1 MDNCSI
7 MKEITRSNEA
17 IQDCYKRIS
26 ELESKLAS
34 TALPNVKKEIIS
46 RELLEVRKLLI
57 TNEEHLSK
65 LRGQNRKSFI
75 LVMFLLFFC
84 FILYVVY
91 RFILDGNTSYIINE
105 Y

>member
-17 IQDCYKRIS
+17 IQVCYKRIS

-34 TALPNVKKEIIS
+34 NTLPNLNKEAIKQ
-46 RELLEVRKLLI
+46 ELTEVRKLLV
-57 TNEEHLSK
+57 TNEKHLSR

-75 LVMFLLFFC
+75 LVIFFC
-84 FILYVVY
+84 FILYVMYSYLVY
-91 RFILDGNTSYIINE
+91 GNMLYANNN
-105 Y
+105 